1 MSKAHPQREELME
14 EASRPPL
21 SPKEEALEKFRE
33 RKANPPKQIDNSS
46 LYAGSP
52 MYYYCR
58 MCGHESDVLP
68 EDHYGAPRRLCRAC
82 ETMKDMGWF
91 D

>member
-1 MSKAHPQREELME
+1 MATKTLSEKQKALLAFE
-14 EASRPPL
+14 
-21 SPKEEALEKFRE
+21 E
-33 RKANPPKQIDNSS
+33 RKKNPPQQIDNSS

-68 EDHYGAPRRLCRAC
+68 ESHLSAPRKLCKEC
-82 ETMKDMGWF
+82 QHVKDMGWF
-91 D
+91 E